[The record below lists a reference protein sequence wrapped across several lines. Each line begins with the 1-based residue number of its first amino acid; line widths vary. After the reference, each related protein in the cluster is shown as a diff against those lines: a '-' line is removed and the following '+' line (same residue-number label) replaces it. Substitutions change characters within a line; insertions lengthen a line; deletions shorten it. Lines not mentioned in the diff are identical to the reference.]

1 MYLRGLI
8 LTNNPIMKK
17 VYLSLICLTL
27 SLLAVAQSVSMQ
39 EAATVAQRFLESQGK
54 TLESCARTFGDTQ
67 CPTLYIF
74 NAENGFVVVS
84 GDKNVPPV
92 LSFSDQQRYND
103 SDVVPPFE
111 MWINHYSNQI
121 EMIRREQ
128 ISQPE
133 YVDYWN
139 RILASA
145 PTFRTGD
152 EVEPLMLSQWD
163 QGEFYNYYCPRDLN
177 GVNGRVVTGCV
188 ATAMGQLLYYF
199 RFPETGIGS
208 YSYTDENYGVQSA
221 DYGNTTYDYN
231 AMCDKP
237 TCINTEISKLI
248 YHCGVGVDMHY
259 GPNGSGMTNHSAA
272 RVLRTYFKFSPETEY
287 LFRDSTDLN
296 WDSVIVSHLSRKIP
310 MYYAGW
316 SVPDING
323 HGFICDGYKIVDNA
337 YYFHFNFGWSGY
349 MDGYYYTNSL
359 FVGSY
364 NFNLAQE
371 LIINAYPDTNQYVYP
386 TPHPLTGN
394 LTLTAREGTFTDGS
408 QTSETCPTG
417 MDFTWEIQPETFN
430 LTGMSL
436 KIDYSIAA
444 GDTLYITN
452 EADISLSP
460 TVITAD
466 TGMLSLN
473 DQPTPRITLRL
484 VTHTSAS
491 EGFRAHYTAH
501 YTEFCSGT
509 KMYTS
514 TTGNITDGSGDL
526 DYDNL
531 SNCMF
536 RIMLNTQYSAIGLHI
551 NSLDLEEGHDY
562 LHFYNNV
569 VSAANYRMSLTGHI
583 SDSDFVMDSR
593 RIILVFE
600 TDESGRDA
608 GFDIDY
614 TAGHVGI
621 NDHQEG
627 ALSVYPN
634 PATDHVTV
642 VNDTPIRRVEI
653 LNAEGRLVYD
663 ESPNAEQF
671 EIATSSW
678 PSGVYFLTVSAGDRI
693 LTRKI
698 VKW

>member
-1 MYLRGLI
+1 MDMRKIY
-8 LTNNPIMKK
+8 
-17 VYLSLICLTL
+17 LTL
-27 SLLAVAQSVSMQ
+27 ISIALCGLTFAQSVSRQ

-54 TLESCARTFGDTQ
+54 TLESCAKTFGDAQ
-67 CPTLYIF
+67 NPTLYIF
-74 NAENGFVVVS
+74 NAENGFVVVA

-111 MWINHYSNQI
+111 MWINHYANQI
-121 EMIRREQ
+121 EQIRREQ
-128 ISQPE
+128 ISQPQ

-139 RILASA
+139 SILANA
-145 PTFRTGD
+145 PAFRSGD

-163 QGEFYNYYCPRDLN
+163 QGEYYNYYCPRDLA
-177 GVNGRVVTGCV
+177 GQNGRVVTGCV

-208 YSYTDENYGVQSA
+208 YSYTDEHYGVQSA

-259 GPNGSGMTNHSAA
+259 GPDGSGMTNHSAA

-323 HGFICDGYKIVDNA
+323 HGFICDGYKTVDSN
-337 YYFHFNFGWSGY
+337 YFFHFNFGWSGY
-349 MDGYYYTNSL
+349 MDNYYYTNSL
-359 FVGSY
+359 LVGNN

-371 LIINAYPDTNQYVYP
+371 LIINAYPDTTQYIYP
-386 TPHPLTGN
+386 TPQPLSGN

-408 QTSETCPTG
+408 LTGANCPAG
-417 MDFTWEIQPETFN
+417 MDFTWNIQPDSYRLEDIG
-430 LTGMSL
+430 LA
-436 KIDYSIAA
+436 IDYSLTE
-444 GDTLYITN
+444 GDTLFIWSCTGMGV
-452 EADISLSP
+452 P
-460 TVITAD
+460 MVITAD
-466 TGMLSLN
+466 TGNFNMTFTCPSLTV
-473 DQPTPRITLRL
+473 QL
-484 VTHTSAS
+484 VTHSAAS

-501 YTEFCSGT
+501 YLEFCSGT

-514 TTGNITDGSGDL
+514 ATGNITDGSDAL
-526 DYDNL
+526 DYNNF
-531 SNCMF
+531 SNCKF
-536 RIMLNTQYSAIGLHI
+536 RIMLNSQYSAVGFHI

-562 LHFYNNV
+562 LHFYDNV
-569 VSAANYRMSLTGHI
+569 VSAANYLMSLTGHI
-583 SDSDFVMDSR
+583 SDSSFVMDTR
-593 RIILVFE
+593 RMMLVLE

-621 NDHQEG
+621 DDYQEG
-627 ALSVYPN
+627 TLSVYPN

-642 VNDTPIRRVEI
+642 INDIPVRRVEI

-663 ESPNAEQF
+663 ESPNSEQF
-671 EIATSSW
+671 DISTSGWSA
-678 PSGVYFLTVSAGDRI
+678 GVYFLKAHANGKI